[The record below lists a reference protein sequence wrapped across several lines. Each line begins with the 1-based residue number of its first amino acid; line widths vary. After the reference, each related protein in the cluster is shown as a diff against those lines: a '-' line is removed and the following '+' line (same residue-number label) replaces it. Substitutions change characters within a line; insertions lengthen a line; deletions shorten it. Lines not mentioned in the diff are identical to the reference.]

1 MLHLSPGR
9 RFVVIVKLINETD
22 GPIVL
27 KRRVEF
33 RRSSHPT
40 MPCGEEVIPPG
51 GSIKGFVRGDTES
64 TWTIYVDC
72 DVLIDAPKSLFK
84 VEKI

>member
-1 MLHLSPGR
+1 
-9 RFVVIVKLINETD
+9 VIIKLINETD
-22 GPIVL
+22 QPIVL

-40 MPCGEEVIPPG
+40 MPCGEQVIKPG
-51 GSIKGFVRGDTES
+51 ESLRGFVRGDTES
-64 TWTIYVDC
+64 TWTIYAGC

-84 VEKI
+84 MEKI